1 MLPAP
6 FMARTL
12 IVGLAA
18 ATCSLLA
25 ATPVLA
31 EPAPHALTGG
41 PAPVGSVSPAP
52 SATVPVLTWQD
63 CGEPYRCASAPVPL
77 DWSRPR
83 GATISLALVKLP
95 ATRPGARIGTLFVS
109 PGGPGASGVDMVR
122 SGADLL
128 PAAVRARFDL
138 VGFDPRFVGS
148 SRPAASCMSDETF
161 YGELVTQPAF
171 PVTSAQEA
179 SFTTVQARYAKR
191 CASHTQLG
199 FSSTA
204 SVARDLDLLRRAV
217 GDRALSFVGYS
228 YGTFIGQVYGQLFPG
243 TVRAMVLDGVLDGRA
258 WISGAGQEW
267 QTTPFSIRV
276 GSAEASSEALGEFF
290 RLCGLAGTSRCA
302 LNAQGDPAATFEAIA
317 QDLAAEPVPLDEYVD
332 LDYPTLVAAMSST
345 LYSPGYWGAFAE
357 ELQSLYLELGDR
369 PAGTVASPSV
379 TAGRV
384 AASHAGPASVTPRL
398 AAVARRVVERTDR
411 TGDRPGMPTLAM
423 SGVPPAEVH
432 IETPLPS
439 RPEPVPS
446 SPPADNPT
454 AAFAAVTCA
463 DTLNPSDEGAWA
475 DAALTAD
482 VASPYFGRAWTWSSV
497 LCATWPLRDRNVY
510 RGPIGAKLS
519 APLLVIGNRY
529 DPATPYRGAVLTAKR
544 YSGSRL
550 LTVQGYGHTSSAM
563 PSACV
568 AAALSRYLV
577 ELRLPPG
584 SATCAQD
591 TAPFSP

>member
-6 FMARTL
+6 VMARTL

-25 ATPVLA
+25 PTLARA
-31 EPAPHALTGG
+31 EPAPRTLSDR
-41 PAPVGSVSPAP
+41 PASVGSVGAAG

-83 GATISLALVKLP
+83 GTTISLALVKLP
-95 ATRPGARIGTLFVS
+95 ATRPGARIGTIFVN
-109 PGGPGASGVDMVR
+109 PGGPGGSGVDMVR

-128 PAAVRARFDL
+128 PAAVRARFDI

-148 SRPAASCMSDETF
+148 SRPAASCMNDETF
-161 YGELVTQPAF
+161 YSTLFTQPPF
-171 PVTSAQEA
+171 PVTSAEEA
-179 SFTTVQARYAKR
+179 AYTTVQAGYAER
-191 CASHTQLG
+191 CASRSQLG

-217 GDRALSFVGYS
+217 GDQALTFVGYS

-276 GSAEASSEALGEFF
+276 GSAEASSEALAEFF

-302 LNAQGDPAATFEAIA
+302 LNAQGNPAATFEAIA
-317 QDLAAEPVPLDEYVD
+317 QDLAAEPVPLDENVV
-332 LDYPTLVAAMSST
+332 LDYPTLVTAMSSV
-345 LYSPGYWGAFAE
+345 LYSPGYWAAFAA

-369 PAGTVASPSV
+369 PAGAVASPSV

-384 AASHAGPASVTPRL
+384 AASHAGRASVAPRL
-398 AAVARRVVERTDR
+398 AAVARRVLERTDQ
-411 TGDRPGMPTLAM
+411 TGDRPVMPTLATP
-423 SGVPPAEVH
+423 GVLPAEVH
-432 IETPLPS
+432 IVKPLPS

-446 SPPADNPT
+446 WTPADNPT

-463 DTLNPSDEGAWA
+463 DTLNPSDESAWA
-475 DAALTAD
+475 DAARTAD
-482 VASPYFGRAWTWSSV
+482 AASPYFGRAWTWSSV
-497 LCATWPLRDRNVY
+497 LCATWPLRDPNAY

-529 DPATPYRGAVLTAKR
+529 DPATPYRAAVLTAKR

-591 TAPFSP
+591 EAPFSP